1 MSILRIKL
9 IKTDKCC
16 FISDLYATDSYS
28 ASYHQSKIKHLFFDG
43 EKPQVTHCLNWFRI
57 KTVPTKIQRLIS
69 GKTINARWE
78 IANPDKLMPALNIPK
93 VIEYE
98 SDLETE
104 IKESLGLSV
113 FEALY
118 TYCYDVAPD
127 TYEDVEY
134 EIDTILEIDNYIE
147 PTKFEYTALHKESWS
162 EEVYTINDKHIEHQ
176 VLDKIIFPEI
186 VLSNCPSKL
195 TSKQVYD
202 ITRQYIK
209 DNLDTKV
216 ATITSDYDF
225 CFEVHKI
232 IPLLK
237 PETLSYQNLFAR
249 TKKERNKIHYTTKTY
264 KQEKVFEMTHNQS
277 NYKDYTAIPEILG
290 QNQEE
295 LKQKLDE
302 WLETCIALINKPLQL
317 CPHCNGTGYVQE
329 KEEDN

>member
-1 MSILRIKL
+1 MSTLKIKL

-28 ASYHQSKIKHLFFDG
+28 VSYHKSKLPNLYFND
-43 EKPQVTHCLNWFRI
+43 EKPMATNCANWYQI
-57 KTVPTKIQRLIS
+57 KEYPNKIQCLVS
-69 GKTINARWE
+69 GKTINPHWE
-78 IANPDKLMPALNIPK
+78 LINPEKLVFASDIPHT
-93 VIEYE
+93 IDYE
-98 SDLETE
+98 SELEHKVRDDL
-104 IKESLGLSV
+104 GYSV
-113 FEALY
+113 FEAIY
-118 TYCYDVAPD
+118 TYKYDVAPD
-127 TYEDVEY
+127 TYEDVEC
-134 EIDTILEIDNYIE
+134 EIDTILEIDNYVE

-162 EEVYTINDKHIEHQ
+162 DEVYTINDKHIKHQ
-176 VLDKIIFPEI
+176 TLDKIIFPEI

-209 DNLDTKV
+209 DHIDTKV
-216 ATITSDYDF
+216 AIITSDYDF

-237 PETLSYQNLFAR
+237 PETFSYQNLFAR

-264 KQEKVFEMTHNQS
+264 KQEKVFEMTHDQS
-277 NYKDYTAIPEILG
+277 NYKDYTAISEITG
-290 QNQEE
+290 VNQED